1 MLIPSDRVAVTGWAG
16 CLLTD
21 AIGSFRLLP
30 RHFVSKALLGNLG
43 LRRYEIVSL
52 WMRC

>member
-1 MLIPSDRVAVTGWAG
+1 MLIPSDRIAVAGWEG

-30 RHFVSKALLGNLG
+30 RHFVSKDLLGNLG
-43 LRRYEIVSL
+43 LRRCEIISF